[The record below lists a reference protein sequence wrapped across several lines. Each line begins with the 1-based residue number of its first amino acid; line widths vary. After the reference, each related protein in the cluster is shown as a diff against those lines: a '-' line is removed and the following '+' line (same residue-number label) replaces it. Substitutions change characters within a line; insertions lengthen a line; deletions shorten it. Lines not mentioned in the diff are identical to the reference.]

1 MDNQNFNLSHEEKLV
16 NILKSKGWKISF
28 AESCTGG
35 LVAGTLVGVAD
46 ASSVFSESVVTYS
59 NESKIAR
66 LGVKKELIDLMGVV
80 CEDVAGAM
88 ASGICNLTGAEVGVG
103 ITGYA
108 GPTGGTLEKPVGTV
122 CFGFFV
128 NGKLVT
134 KTVNF
139 EDIGRNNIR
148 QSATT
153 YVFRTLL
160 YLLENE
166 N

>member
-1 MDNQNFNLSHEEKLV
+1 MDNQNISLSHEEKLV
-16 NILKSKGWKISF
+16 NVLKSKNLKISF

-35 LVAGTLVGVAD
+35 LVAGALVGVSD

-59 NESKIAR
+59 CASKTER

-80 CEDVAGAM
+80 SEDVAGAM
-88 ASGICNLTGAEVGVG
+88 AVGVCKLSGAEVGVG

-108 GPTGGTLEKPVGTV
+108 GPSGGTPEKPVGTV
-122 CFGFFV
+122 CFGFSI
-128 NGKLVT
+128 NGKLTT

-139 EDIGRNNIR
+139 EDVGRNEVRNN
-148 QSATT
+148 AVT

-166 N
+166 